1 MSSSTPTCRVLAT
14 WALERASAAPMDW
27 SVVGRP
33 PRFPFVTGARG
44 RSHTESHVV
53 GPLLGAL
60 RSVGIVGIALGVMIG
75 LAVFVPVAR
84 AGSVKETARAEWE
97 RASVEYTLGHFEAAA
112 RAYEDAYRL
121 VPDPALLF
129 NLGQARRHA
138 GGAEAAISAYRSFL
152 RLSRP
157 DAPDRGIAEKRV
169 QELEA
174 SVAASTPGRATVNL
188 ALPASEGSTSPV
200 LLSPPPVDD
209 ARRPKWWLWSAAGA
223 VVVAAG
229 VAVLVVL
236 VRSQQDVISGRN
248 GTASRRR
255 SRARA
260 SSRIRGRPMRP
271 TPARATRL
279 PLATAPT
286 RSHRMV
292 PRPTR
297 PRSMSLTPAPPR
309 CS

>member
-1 MSSSTPTCRVLAT
+1 MRV
-14 WALERASAAPMDW
+14 
-27 SVVGRP
+27 
-33 PRFPFVTGARG
+33 AR
-44 RSHTESHVV
+44 
-53 GPLLGAL
+53 
-60 RSVGIVGIALGVMIG
+60 IALGVVIG
-75 LAVFVPVAR
+75 LALFAPAAR

-97 RASVEYTLGHFEAAA
+97 QASVEYTLGHFEAAA

-138 GGAEAAISAYRSFL
+138 GGAEAAISAYKSFL

-157 DAPDRGIAEKRV
+157 DAPDRGIAEKRI
-169 QELEA
+169 QELEVSLAAQA
-174 SVAASTPGRATVNL
+174 SAPGRATVNL

-209 ARRPKWWLWSAAGA
+209 TRRPKWWLWSAAGA

-248 GTASRRR
+248 GTVT
-255 SRARA
+255 
-260 SSRIRGRPMRP
+260 IP
-271 TPARATRL
+271 
-279 PLATAPT
+279 
-286 RSHRMV
+286 
-292 PRPTR
+292 
-297 PRSMSLTPAPPR
+297 
-309 CS
+309 